1 MSSRRV
7 AIDVE
12 ARTRALTDPPA
23 WSAELA
29 WLLGVIATDGNLG
42 LVSLGLTPRKS
53 LTLGALAVPDELF
66 PDFFRGCIDG
76 DSSASASTRSHSS
89 AVERDVC
96 LDARRRV
103 GTGRQCGLKIR
114 CPQGRRGSSP
124 LAGTTPSLTTALPP
138 R

>member
-1 MSSRRV
+1 VSSRRV

-53 LTLGALAVPDELF
+53 LTLGV
-66 PDFFRGCIDG
+66 
-76 DSSASASTRSHSS
+76 H
-89 AVERDVC
+89 
-96 LDARRRV
+96 RRRLERKRLNAQPFLS
-103 GTGRQCGLKIR
+103 GR
-114 CPQGRRGSSP
+114 
-124 LAGTTPSLTTALPP
+124 T
-138 R
+138 